1 MKDEKETYQNSYNM
15 LKCVWM
21 ESNVID
27 YKLCDK
33 KFDCENCQFYKVM
46 KNLTSE
52 VESSPDKIQNL
63 ISSVENKINSIKFD
77 EKFTYLRNC
86 FIMKQV
92 LPNTYY
98 LGVNPIFISF
108 LDNVG
113 INMKYDQGKS
123 FTKGQQVVQFFD
135 EWGTISLK
143 APMNFSIYDKVQ
155 NNSYDLIRSK
165 WIAIICAIPQDVSV
179 GCIDKQEWNKLH
191 KKSLEILAEIKSDCP
206 QVGPTMMD
214 GGKQIKYLHQL
225 TGKEKFLRIL
235 NYLTD

>member
-1 MKDEKETYQNSYNM
+1 MKDEKGLVNNSYNK

-21 ESNVID
+21 DSNVID

-33 KFDCENCQFYKVM
+33 NFDCENCQFYKVM
-46 KNLTSE
+46 KNMTNE
-52 VESSPDKIQNL
+52 VESRPSKIQNL
-63 ISSVENKINSIKFD
+63 IGIVENKLNSIKFD
-77 EKFTYLRNC
+77 EKFIYLRNC

-113 INMKYDQGKS
+113 ITMKYDQSKN
-123 FTKGQQVVQFFD
+123 FYKGQPVVKFFD
-135 EWGTISLK
+135 EWGSIILT

-155 NNSYDLIRSK
+155 NNSYDLIQSK

-179 GCIDKQEWNKLH
+179 GCIDKQEWEKLH
-191 KKSLEILAEIKSDCP
+191 KKSIEILEEIKSDCP

-214 GGKQIKYLHQL
+214 GGNQIKYLHQL
-225 TGKEKFLRIL
+225 IGKEKFLRII
-235 NYLTD
+235 NYLTL